1 MLKNKFITFCEGDLI
16 KAIFSNR
23 FFKFKK
29 HKFAAMFIPEDIS
42 QINARGSQPE
52 VIEQQ
57 IENFKTGF
65 PFLKLSEA
73 ASNYHGIIKLS
84 ESEIQKYISI
94 FEEKNSNKLELIKFV
109 PASGAASR
117 MFKSLFSALDN
128 LQKGKTTEEIMA
140 DKEVAMFF
148 DQLDQFAFYEDLQ
161 KLAASENKSVE
172 EIPAQKILEWL
183 LLEQGLNY
191 GNLPKALLKF
201 HRYPDQIRT
210 PLEEHFVEGA
220 MYSKNSS
227 GVVRLHFT
235 VSTEHEQAME
245 QLVAELKPKY
255 EELFGVNYAVSFS
268 NQKPSTDT
276 VAVTPDNEL
285 FRNKDNSLLFR
296 PAGHGALLDNLNDL
310 DADIVFIKNI
320 DNVVPEQLNQPTI
333 DSKKALAGIL
343 ISIQEQIFHYQKI
356 LKDNYPSTL
365 ESGFYAELANYLE
378 NVLNTTPPQNQYYSE
393 KEELYHYFSKKM
405 NRPVRVC
412 GMVKNQG
419 EPGGGPFFAL
429 NNDGS
434 VSLQI
439 VESSQIDFND
449 PAQAA
454 LAQKATHFNPVD
466 LVCGIKNYEGKKYNL
481 LEFSD
486 PKTGLITTKSS
497 DGKEL
502 KAQELPGLWNGS
514 MSDWN
519 TIFVEVPIETFNPVK
534 TVNDL
539 LRKEHQAK

>member
-1 MLKNKFITFCEGDLI
+1 
-16 KAIFSNR
+16 
-23 FFKFKK
+23 
-29 HKFAAMFIPEDIS
+29 MFNPEDIS
-42 QINARGSQPE
+42 QIKAHGSQPE
-52 VIEQQ
+52 VIELQ

-73 ASNYHGIIKLS
+73 ASNYHGIIQLS
-84 ESEIQKYISI
+84 VSETQKYISI
-94 FEEKNSNKLELIKFV
+94 FEEKNSKQLELLKFV

-117 MFKSLFSALDN
+117 MFKSLFTALDD
-128 LQKGKTTEEIMA
+128 LRKGKTTAEIMK
-140 DKEVAMFF
+140 DKEVSAFF
-148 DQLDQFAFYEDLQ
+148 DQLDRFAFYEDLK
-161 KLAASENKSVE
+161 KLAASENKSIAD
-172 EIPAQKILEWL
+172 IPAQKILEWV

-201 HRYPDQIRT
+201 HRYPNQIRT

-220 MYSKNSS
+220 LYSRNSS
-227 GVVRLHFT
+227 GTVDLHFT
-235 VSTEHEQAME
+235 VSTEHQQAIE
-245 QLVAELKPKY
+245 QLVAEIKPKY
-255 EELFGVNYAVSFS
+255 EELLGVTFRVSFS

-320 DNVVPEQLNQPTI
+320 DNVVPDQLNKPTI

-343 ISIQEQIFHYQKI
+343 ISLQEQIFNYQKI
-356 LKDNYPSTL
+356 LNEHQPGDL
-365 ESGFYAELANYLE
+365 ESGFYAELSNFLE
-378 NVLNTTPPQNQYYSE
+378 NVLNIAPPKNLYSRD
-393 KEELYHYFSKKM
+393 KEELFHYFSKKI

-429 NNDGS
+429 NSDGS
-434 VSLQI
+434 MSLQI
-439 VESSQIDFND
+439 VESSQIDFSD
-449 PAQAA
+449 PEQAV
-454 LAQKATHFNPVD
+454 LAKKATHFNPVD

-486 PKTGLITTKSS
+486 PKTGLITIKSS

-514 MSDWN
+514 MSDWS
-519 TIFVEVPIETFNPVK
+519 TLFVEVPIETFNPVK

>member
-1 MLKNKFITFCEGDLI
+1 M
-16 KAIFSNR
+16 
-23 FFKFKK
+23 FK
-29 HKFAAMFIPEDIS
+29 PEDIS
-42 QINARGSQPE
+42 QIKAHGSQPE

-57 IENFKTGF
+57 IENFKAGF
-65 PFLKLSEA
+65 PFLKLIEA

-94 FEEKNSNKLELIKFV
+94 FEEKNSKELELLKFV

-117 MFKSLFSALDN
+117 MFKSLLTALDN
-128 LQKGKTTEEIMA
+128 LRKGKTTAEVLT

-148 DQLDQFAFYEDLQ
+148 DRLDEFAFYEDL
-161 KLAASENKSVE
+161 KKFAASENKSIE
-172 EIPAQKILEWL
+172 EISAQKILEWL

-201 HRYPDQIRT
+201 HRYPETCRT

-220 MYSKNSS
+220 LYSRNSS
-227 GVVRLHFT
+227 GIVNLHFT
-235 VSTEHEQAME
+235 VSTEHQRAIEK
-245 QLVAELKPKY
+245 LVAEIQPEY
-255 EELFGVNYAVSFS
+255 EKLLGVTYMVSFS

-296 PAGHGALLDNLNDL
+296 PAGHGALLENLNDL
-310 DADIVFIKNI
+310 EADIIFIKNI
-320 DNVVPEQLNQPTI
+320 DNVVPEQLQKPTI

-343 ISIQEQIFHYQKI
+343 ISLQEQIFHYQKM
-356 LKDNYPSTL
+356 LKEHHPNTL
-365 ESGFYAELANYLE
+365 ESGFYAELSNFLE
-378 NVLNTTPPQNQYYSE
+378 NILNIIPPKNLYSRD
-393 KEELYHYFSKKM
+393 KEELHHYLSKKI
-405 NRPVRVC
+405 NRPVRIC
-412 GMVKNQG
+412 GMVKNLG
-419 EPGGGPFFAL
+419 EPGGGPFFAR
-429 NNDGS
+429 NSDGS
-434 VSLQI
+434 ISLQI
-439 VESSQIDFND
+439 AESSQIDFSD
-449 PAQAA
+449 PEQAV

-486 PKTGLITTKSS
+486 PKTGFITIKSS
-497 DGKEL
+497 DGKDL

-519 TIFVEVPIETFNPVK
+519 TLFVEVPIETFNPVK
-534 TVNDL
+534 TVYDL
-539 LRKEHQAK
+539 LRKEHQTK